1 MGYSKTKIFNIALHN
16 LGISSV
22 LQNTNQNDTKA
33 IILNN
38 YYEMARDTVLE
49 AHEWSFA
56 NAYRELSLSTESSPN
71 PNYMYAFTQPNDC
84 VSPRAIISPYDK
96 EEKKCEP
103 AINSNGE
110 KIILANIDAGKLRYT
125 RRIENETLFSS
136 SFANALGFYLAYLA
150 AQSLTGSANKKN
162 TNLQDYQIAIR
173 QAIVCDARKETTHD
187 QDDKDYTDSR
197 Y

>member
-1 MGYSKTKIFNIALHN
+1 MGYSKTKIFNIALNN

-22 LQNTNQNDTKA
+22 LQDAINKNDAKA

-56 NAYRELSLSTESSPN
+56 NAYRELSLSRESSPN
-71 PNYMYAFTQPNDC
+71 PNYLYAFTYPNNC
-84 VSPRAIISPYDK
+84 ISPRAIISPYDNK
-96 EEKKCEP
+96 EKKCEP
-103 AINSNGE
+103 AIDSNGE
-110 KIILANIDAGKLRYT
+110 KIIVANIDSGKLRYT

-136 SFANALGFYLAYLA
+136 SFANALSFYLAYLA
-150 AQSLTGSANKKN
+150 AQALTGSANKKN

-187 QDDKDYTDSR
+187 QDDLDYTDFR
-197 Y
+197 